1 MPSLGGNLFD
11 VLTLAILPNLADNS
25 KEYPFQCSGR
35 LYRVERIPESKEETT
50 MKTSVVVSNG
60 TFPCSTA
67 PLQGALPEVAQQ
79 ASAIGFDAL
88 QLTASGPAELP
99 IAGIQEAIRPF
110 GLSVSG
116 IATGRANTVDGL
128 SLGAGEETRRLQTV
142 RRTQELIQA
151 ASQLDHGAVVIGSLR
166 GRFADAASPEE
177 YHRQF
182 AASIRQLLPA
192 AEHDQVPL
200 LLESFN
206 HLDADAFY
214 RVRETADFI
223 RSFHSPWLRLQ
234 LDSSHLL
241 CEGEDP
247 LEAVREAGD
256 LLGQVDLS
264 GQNRQVPG
272 PGPVD
277 FPRLIR
283 ALQEADYQGYL
294 VFEYRPEEDG
304 ARRGFRYI
312 QELLKQG

>member
-1 MPSLGGNLFD
+1 
-11 VLTLAILPNLADNS
+11 
-25 KEYPFQCSGR
+25 
-35 LYRVERIPESKEETT
+35 

-67 PLQGALPEVAQQ
+67 PLQGSLQEAAQQ
-79 ASAIGFDAL
+79 AASIGFDAL
-88 QLTASGPAELP
+88 QLTASGPAELD
-99 IAGIQEAIRPF
+99 IAATQEAVRPF
-110 GLSVSG
+110 GLSISG

-128 SLGAGEETRRLQTV
+128 SLGAGEEERRLRTV
-142 RRTQELIQA
+142 RRTQEFLEA
-151 ASQLDHGAVVIGSLR
+151 ARQLDHGAVVIGSLR
-166 GRFADAASPEE
+166 GRFSDAASPEE

-182 AASIRQLLPA
+182 AESIRQLLPV
-192 AEHDQVPL
+192 AEQCQVPL

-206 HLDADAFY
+206 HLEADAFY

-247 LEAVREAGD
+247 REAVLEAGD

-264 GQNRQVPG
+264 GQGRQAPG
-272 PGPVD
+272 PGAVD

-283 ALQEADYQGYL
+283 ALRETDYQGYL
-294 VFEYRPEEDG
+294 VFEFRPEEEG
-304 ARRGFRYI
+304 ARRGFQYI
-312 QELLKQG
+312 RGLWEEE